1 MSIVDLLFLLNSIFP
16 ILNSTPLDV
25 LHGLVKLRLFA
36 AKVPGA
42 PLMGILFGTAICWIE
57 GFCRGPEHSVFG
69 YPFGTDGDRWDMGLS
84 LSVRG
89 FLVRQ
94 GIPTYREMISTRV
107 GNGSSTLETG
117 VFWSNP
123 VGTMIRTIEHVKS
136 CEIQQVRKGLPHL
149 CPYKYCR
156 RSVFDWSLWFALERF
171 SCSSRPRHGR
181 HILDCCGN
189 ILLHRSW
196 DGLV

>member
-107 GNGSSTLETG
+107 GNGSFRPLKAPTLQ
-117 VFWSNP
+117 P
-123 VGTMIRTIEHVKS
+123 LKLEHF
-136 CEIQQVRKGLPHL
+136 GATL
-149 CPYKYCR
+149 
-156 RSVFDWSLWFALERF
+156 LER
-171 SCSSRPRHGR
+171 
-181 HILDCCGN
+181 
-189 ILLHRSW
+189 
-196 DGLV
+196 